1 MPTDQEFSAL
11 TSRVDSLDSRL
22 KVVEADDAKVHGAIA
37 IAYTYITDTLKKYPW
52 ASTLLPIIATA
63 AGMYF
68 AGPVAPPVKVEVPG
82 PEKTI
87 IREAPAKVDTLPH
100 PKEIK

>member
-1 MPTDQEFSAL
+1 MLAEEFAAL
-11 TSRVDSLDSRL
+11 EAIVRDHESRL
-22 KVVEADDAKVHGAIA
+22 KVVEADDAKVHGVIA
-37 IAYTYITDTLKKYPW
+37 IVYTYLTDTLKKYPW
-52 ASTLLPIIATA
+52 ASTLLPILATA

-82 PEKTI
+82 PKETI
-87 IREAPAKVDTLPH
+87 IREVPAKVDALPH